1 MEPIEDRALE
11 AMRCFDCRTVLIP
24 VADGVVL
31 CSECARA
38 DDAAEMEPVPDTLR
52 LPRWWHEDPAG
63 AKTT

>member
-52 LPRWWHEDPAG
+52 LPR
-63 AKTT
+63 